1 MYQIARPER
10 DIFAQL
16 FLELSDIIS
25 SHHYDALIHKSF
37 ISWWLRFLKFHILAR
52 FLFFSLID
60 GRAGPPRILT
70 RAPPPSSPFCL
81 VSQIYFGRFFRE
93 PRWSHPT
100 RRVGP
105 KSKGVPCFRSKWG
118 GLHHILHILY
128 ILHILHNLHILQIL
142 YILYILHI
150 LHILYILHI
159 LHILL
164 ILHILYI
171 LHILHI
177 LHILSTPSQN
187 NCKIKFSYRNG

>member
-100 RRVGP
+100 RPVGP

-118 GLHHILHILY
+118 VFTIFCIFY
-128 ILHILHNLHILQIL
+128 IFCIFCIFYKFCIFCASIGSCYNLSPALTAVISCCQLW
-142 YILYILHI
+142 
-150 LHILYILHI
+150 
-159 LHILL
+159 LL
-164 ILHILYI
+164 
-171 LHILHI
+171 
-177 LHILSTPSQN
+177 
-187 NCKIKFSYRNG
+187 

>member
-100 RRVGP
+100 RPVGP

-118 GLHHILHILY
+118 VFTNNHWGKATHPPSRDDPQGRKARFSLRGETRPKVLPIGR
-128 ILHILHNLHILQIL
+128 
-142 YILYILHI
+142 
-150 LHILYILHI
+150 
-159 LHILL
+159 
-164 ILHILYI
+164 
-171 LHILHI
+171 
-177 LHILSTPSQN
+177 LSW
-187 NCKIKFSYRNG
+187 FSTEGGKRTSVLKNHSFSCQKLCEAAGRRH